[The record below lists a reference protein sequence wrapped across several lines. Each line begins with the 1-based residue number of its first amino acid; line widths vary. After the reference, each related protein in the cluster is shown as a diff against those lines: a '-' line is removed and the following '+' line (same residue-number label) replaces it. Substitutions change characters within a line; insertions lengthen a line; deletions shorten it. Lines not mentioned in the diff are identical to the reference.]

1 MIRAHIAH
9 RFLADVLDV
18 YIVDHLEGRQRLLT
32 ADDGRLHWREWQDDG
47 TTAEEQPTLRLPGDS
62 GRALLDALVHH
73 YQGAEDTRALRRDY
87 DNERKRVDEL
97 TQVIADVTRTLAHGG
112 PHG

>member
-1 MIRAHIAH
+1 VIRAHIAH

-47 TTAEEQPTLRLPGDS
+47 T
-62 GRALLDALVHH
+62 